1 MLKTRYV
8 VASIGLLIVIFVAV
22 MFFLP
27 TLQIDKATQGNTYTE
42 TVFDQSKVTKVDITV
57 ADDDLASIL
66 EKPSEKE
73 IVNAD
78 VTIDG
83 ETVKNV
89 GFRTKGNLSLNSVV
103 QMEDSDR
110 YSWKIDF
117 DYYQEDQDLH
127 GLKKLALNNNYSDP
141 TYMREYLSYSLM
153 EKMGIATPGHSYM
166 YVTINGKEWGLYLGV
181 EAIEETFLDTN
192 FSDSTGDLYYPD
204 GTGSDLKW
212 ISNDIDD
219 YTGINLKT
227 NENSDQS
234 AMIKMLDVINN
245 GGDLEE
251 VLDVDEM
258 LRYFAANTAL
268 VNLDHY
274 QGMLKHNYY
283 LYEENGIFSILPWDY
298 NMSFGG
304 FSGGGGGLGADVER
318 DTKKGQDA
326 ANNDNDANAKL
337 PDGAPNRN
345 GGAMRGGMSAN
356 FMDEST
362 INFSIT
368 EPVMGTTLED
378 RPLLNALLSNENY
391 REKFYEYLN
400 DIATEYFSEENM
412 TAMTEE
418 ISALITPYV
427 EKDPT
432 KFYTMDEYT
441 EATSGEETLV
451 DFATQRANSI
461 LAQLSGDLVVKAET
475 QNGMGTPPNMG
486 DGENDADMQPPNLG
500 NGENG
505 ADMQPPN
512 MGNKENGADMLPP
525 DRGNGENGA
534 DMQPPD
540 RGNGENGA
548 DMQPPNLGNG
558 ENGADMQPPDMGNGE
573 NGTDLQPPD
582 RGNGENGGA
591 MQPPGMKEKMD
602 SQAGGTSNYSKETI
616 ILSSVLVLLL
626 FGAIAFAHYFKRRGR
641 NG

>member
-8 VASIGLLIVIFVAV
+8 LASIGLLIVIFIAV

-27 TLQIDKATQGNTYTE
+27 NLQVEKASKGKTYTE
-42 TVFDQSKVTKVDITV
+42 SVFDQSKVTNVDIKMD
-57 ADDDLASIL
+57 DDDLVSIL
-66 EKPSEKE
+66 ENPTEKE

-141 TYMREYLSYSLM
+141 TYMREYLSYELM

-192 FSDSTGDLYYPD
+192 FADGTGDLYYPD

-212 ISNDIDD
+212 ISDDIDD

-227 NENSDQS
+227 NDNSDQS

-245 GGDLEE
+245 GGNLEE
-251 VLDVDEM
+251 VLNVDEM

-274 QGMLKHNYY
+274 QGDKKHNYY
-283 LYEENGIFSILPWDY
+283 LYEENGVFSILPWDY

-304 FSGGGGGLGADVER
+304 YSGGGGR
-318 DTKKGQDA
+318 KGQAAEDEKAADQKDA
-326 ANNDNDANAKL
+326 ATVNGDTTAANANANDDDNAEF
-337 PDGAPNRN
+337 PGGSPNMN
-345 GGAMRGGMSAN
+345 GGAMMDMSSN
-356 FMDEST
+356 FMNESI

-368 EPVMGTTLED
+368 EPVSGTTLEN
-378 RPLLNALLSNENY
+378 RPLLNALLSNEEY
-391 REKFYEYLN
+391 REKYYDYLD
-400 DIATEYFSEENM
+400 DIATDFFSKENM
-412 TAMTEE
+412 TAMTTE
-418 ISALITPYV
+418 ISTLISPYV

-432 KFYTMDEYT
+432 KFYTLDEYT
-441 EATSGEETLV
+441 EATSGKETLV
-451 DFATQRANSI
+451 DFATKRADSI
-461 LAQLSGDLVVKAET
+461 LAQLSGDLVVEAET
-475 QNGMGTPPNMG
+475 ESSMGGAAPNIDDGEDGAPQPPNMG
-486 DGENDADMQPPNLG
+486 DGENGAAQPPNMG
-500 NGENG
+500 GGENG
-505 ADMQPPN
+505 AAMQPPN
-512 MGNKENGADMLPP
+512 MGD
-525 DRGNGENGA
+525 GENGA
-534 DMQPPD
+534 
-540 RGNGENGA
+540 A
-548 DMQPPNLGNG
+548 IK
-558 ENGADMQPPDMGNGE
+558 
-573 NGTDLQPPD
+573 
-582 RGNGENGGA
+582 
-591 MQPPGMKEKMD
+591 PPGMNENMG
-602 SQAGGTSNYSKETI
+602 SQGVANSSYSKETI
-616 ILSSVLVLLL
+616 ILSSVLLLLL
-626 FGAIAFAHYFKRRGR
+626 FGAMAFAHFFKRRGKR
-641 NG
+641 G